1 MTGPTAQLALRTA
14 AFTLPP
20 IRAGR
25 HIGGAIVARTFSTF
39 LLVLVL
45 SALLMALSI
54 AVMRHGDPFGALG
67 MKRLEGLAGPAT
79 FIPLA
84 AIYFFGIALLMILPL
99 RAASFVLVNGV
110 EATYLAVVVL
120 FATIVGCIAARM
132 AFGQIAAY
140 RALIDWQF
148 VFVLAVVVC
157 HAILNELRQ
166 NVLLRSLALAASV
179 AATLACLFWT
189 FRL

>member
-1 MTGPTAQLALRTA
+1 MYLLFGGVLVGL
-14 AFTLPP
+14 
-20 IRAGR
+20 I
-25 HIGGAIVARTFSTF
+25 GAILVATEKGSR
-39 LLVLVL
+39 
-45 SALLMALSI
+45 
-54 AVMRHGDPFGALG
+54 G
-67 MKRLEGLAGPAT
+67 
-79 FIPLA
+79 
-84 AIYFFGIALLMILPL
+84 FGIALLMILPL
-99 RAASFVLVNGV
+99 RAGSFVLVNGV

-166 NVLLRSLALAASV
+166 NVLLRSLALPASV

>member
-1 MTGPTAQLALRTA
+1 MAKT
-14 AFTLPP
+14 
-20 IRAGR
+20 
-25 HIGGAIVARTFSTF
+25 VSTF
-39 LLVLVL
+39 ILVAFLT
-45 SALLMALSI
+45 ALLMALSI

-67 MKRLEGLAGPAT
+67 IRRLDGLASAAT

-84 AIYFFGIALLMILPL
+84 ALYFFGVALLMILPL

-110 EATYLAVVVL
+110 ETVYLAVVVL
-120 FATIVGCIAARM
+120 FATIVGCLLARM
-132 AFGQIAAY
+132 AFGQINAY
-140 RALIDWQF
+140 RVLLDWQF

-157 HAILNELRQ
+157 HAILNELRR
-166 NVLLRSLALAASV
+166 NVLMRTLVLVASI